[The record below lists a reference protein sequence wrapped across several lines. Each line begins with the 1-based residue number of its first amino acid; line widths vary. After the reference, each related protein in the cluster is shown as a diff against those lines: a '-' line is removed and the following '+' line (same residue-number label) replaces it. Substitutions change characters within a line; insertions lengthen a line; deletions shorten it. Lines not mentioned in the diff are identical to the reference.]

1 MVIKYGW
8 LGLWCLMPLST
19 IFRLYRGGQFY
30 WWRKLMYHEK
40 TIDLQ
45 HSEVKWL
52 ALNQDYVSELSNISS
67 CRLLF
72 QWVSAIEIQLNLM
85 KACKS
90 RLTHICENHTINR
103 DCHGHDCMV
112 VWYTTTYAISVI
124 TTEVVSSNPSL
135 GEVYLIQQYVIKLVS
150 DLQHI
155 CGFLWVLS
163 PNMVKLYIY
172 IYIHYTIPYTVFFI
186 AN

>member
-1 MVIKYGW
+1 
-8 LGLWCLMPLST
+8 
-19 IFRLYRGGQFY
+19 
-30 WWRKLMYHEK
+30 MYHEK
-40 TIDLQ
+40 TNDLQ

-85 KACKS
+85 KAEWHVKACKS
-90 RLTHICENHTINR
+90 RLTHICENHTVNR

-124 TTEVVSSNPSL
+124 TTEVVSWNPSL
-135 GEVYLIQQYVIKLVS
+135 GEVYLIQHYVIKLVS

-155 CGFLWVLS
+155 CGFLRVLS
-163 PNMVKLYIY
+163 LNMVKLYIY
-172 IYIHYTIPYTVFFI
+172 IYIFITQYNTLFSLLPIKGSLSGRIITVTS
-186 AN
+186 